1 MAKEGLSDS
10 MNMLNGNWKSI
21 SDRGARRRITHTG
34 IRDIRVLQS
43 FDPSIG
49 DIADRL
55 VRQTAQTMNA
65 TPDYQRQDRVQH
77 QFDSMYNAA
86 RSKTR

>member
-1 MAKEGLSDS
+1 MASVE
-10 MNMLNGNWKSI
+10 MNHLNTNWRSI
-21 SDRGARRRITHTG
+21 VDRGARRRIVHTG
-34 IRDIRVLQS
+34 INDIRVLQS
-43 FDPSIG
+43 FDPSVG

-55 VRQTAQTMNA
+55 GRQQAQQLNA
-65 TPDYQRQDRVQH
+65 TPNYRVQDRVQH